1 VDPGADE
8 RLRSCRVGPQ
18 VLIGGAAKGPLAGLE
33 FVAKDVF
40 DVAGQRTGAGNPTFL
55 SEAER
60 ATGSAAAVQ
69 ALVRAGASCV
79 GKSHTDELAFS
90 LSGCNAHYGTPLN
103 SGAPRCTPGGSS
115 SGSAAAVAGHLVPF
129 ALGTDTGGSI
139 RVPASYCGLVGM
151 RPTHGRISTAGMVP
165 LARSFD
171 TVGWLA
177 ASAELARRV
186 GDVLLPGDE
195 SVAPERLALL
205 DEAQAA
211 VPEGVRAAVAEA
223 AQALASR
230 TGLPLTTVRLPAG
243 DLDEWLT
250 TFRTIQTAEAHAAHG
265 RWIVAHPGAVTP
277 DISERFDSG
286 AAVTTAVLADARA
299 HRAGLR
305 HALVHLLSSPP
316 TALVIPSAAGS
327 ATALDAAARHVAAV
341 RAATLRLTCIAGIG
355 GAPAVSL
362 PLATVNALPLGIC
375 LVATPRSDRS
385 LLELASE
392 AAG

>member
-1 VDPGADE
+1 
-8 RLRSCRVGPQ
+8 
-18 VLIGGAAKGPLAGLE
+18 LIGGTLAGPLAGLA

-40 DVAGQRTGAGNPTFL
+40 DVAGQLTGAGNPTFL
-55 SEAER
+55 SEAEL
-60 ATGSAAAVQ
+60 AAGSAAAVE
-69 ALVRAGASCV
+69 ALVQAGASCV

-103 SGAPRCTPGGSS
+103 SAAPGCTPGGSS
-115 SGSAAAVAGHLVPF
+115 SGSAAAVAGRLVPF

-186 GDVLLPGDE
+186 GDVLLPDDE

-205 DEAQAA
+205 DDAQAA
-211 VPEGVRAAVAEA
+211 VPEEVRTVVAKA
-223 AQALASR
+223 AQALAAR
-230 TGLPLTTVRLPAG
+230 TGLPLTTIRLPAG

-265 RWIVAHPGAVTP
+265 RWIAAHPGAVTP
-277 DISERFDSG
+277 DIRERFDSG
-286 AAVTTAVLADARA
+286 AAVTEAMLADARA

-305 HALVHLLSSPP
+305 HALVHLLSGPP

-327 ATALDAAARHVAAV
+327 ATALDAAAQDVAAV

-355 GAPAVSL
+355 GAPALSL
-362 PLATVNALPLGIC
+362 PRATINALPLGIC

-385 LLELASE
+385 LLELASR
-392 AAG
+392 AVG